1 VSKALLLAIL
11 VPLAAARYGAGATY
25 YVRQTTGDDARDGT
39 SPQTAWQHVAKLSA
53 AMRAGDTAY
62 VGPGLYR
69 EEIDVLNEGTPEGR
83 LVFVADTTGQHTG
96 DPPGVVMIT
105 GADPVGPA
113 VFVPDSSA
121 PGVDT
126 AHLPYRAWGAVE
138 MDGPQY
144 RYADA
149 EKAKEHVVEKRSPV
163 EVVAK
168 VPSTYFYDEATS
180 VLYVHT
186 SDGRPPAS
194 HEIEIIRRGNGISMV
209 GKHYVTVMGFTFRNM
224 QDSGISFFKGSGD
237 GIAVNN
243 ISWGSRQGIR
253 VYGAKNVLVYGNTLF
268 RNENCGVYFAAE
280 SANGVAIGNTAYEN
294 IKGLR
299 WSSDSVTGLALDNV
313 VFDNHERGIAVE
325 HADRAVLGG
334 NRLVDNAKSQLLIIQ
349 TAYSSESNCF
359 QTGGPEQ
366 LVAEFFP
373 YLATDRYR
381 TLAEYQGAKRT
392 DLHSH
397 EGSCDPPPAKLDV
410 RKLHAESTAYADRA
424 RRILSG
430 EGPDAGGRTRG
441 WLDWLLGR

>member
-11 VPLAAARYGAGATY
+11 VPLAAARYAAGATY

-39 SPQTAWQHVAKLSA
+39 SPQAAWQHVARLSA

-69 EEIDVLNEGTPEGR
+69 EEIDVLNEGTPERR

-113 VFVPDSSA
+113 VFVLDSSA
-121 PGVDT
+121 PGVYT

-138 MDGPQY
+138 MSGPQY
-144 RYADA
+144 RYGDA
-149 EKAKEHVVEKRSPV
+149 GKAKEHVVEKRSPV

-168 VPSTYFYDEATS
+168 LPSTYFYDEATN
-180 VLYVHT
+180 VLYLHT

-224 QDSGISFFKGSGD
+224 QDSGINFFKGSGD
-237 GIAVNN
+237 GIAINN
-243 ISWGSRQGIR
+243 TSWGSRQGIR
-253 VYGAKNVLVYGNTLF
+253 VYGARNVLVYGNTLF

-294 IKGLR
+294 VKGLR
-299 WSSDSVTGLALDNV
+299 WSSDSVSGLAIDNV
-313 VFDNHERGIAVE
+313 VFDNHERGIAIE
-325 HADRAVLGG
+325 RADRAVLGG
-334 NRLVDNAKSQLLIIQ
+334 NRLVDNVKSQLLIIQ

-397 EGSCDPPPAKLDV
+397 EGGCDPPPAKLDV

-424 RRILSG
+424 RRVLSG
-430 EGPDAGGRTRG
+430 GAADAEGGTRG